1 MNFCGQFSEGL
12 KNILHAPPILGAGL
26 RLPCILYMSSAVV
39 QLLLLWMDIALTI
52 LTVRFK
58 IVKRL
63 VLVNSKRQELGL
75 YVNLTLRPSSL
86 ISMLFSKKLIIVLIC
101 FVMRDLDS
109 NS

>member
-1 MNFCGQFSEGL
+1 
-12 KNILHAPPILGAGL
+12 
-26 RLPCILYMSSAVV
+26 MSSAVV
-39 QLLLLWMDIALTI
+39 QLLLLWMDTALTI